1 MNWVDELMRKTLEE
15 AIVKHANRLMKV
27 SNNPER
33 ITLNCERGK
42 ITIERTHD

>member
-1 MNWVDELMRKTLEE
+1 MNWVDEVMRKTLEE
-15 AIVKHANRLMKV
+15 AIAKYANRLMRV
-27 SNNPER
+27 TNNPER